1 MRRMTGTQIEDRNIN
16 TSRVRAFVT
25 RRVDKLRR
33 GVDTKMTW
41 LGGRKKEVEL
51 RKPCGIAKTV

>member
-1 MRRMTGTQIEDRNIN
+1 MTGTRIEGRNIN
-16 TSRVRAFVT
+16 TSHVRAFVT

-41 LGGRKKEVEL
+41 LGGRKKEAEL